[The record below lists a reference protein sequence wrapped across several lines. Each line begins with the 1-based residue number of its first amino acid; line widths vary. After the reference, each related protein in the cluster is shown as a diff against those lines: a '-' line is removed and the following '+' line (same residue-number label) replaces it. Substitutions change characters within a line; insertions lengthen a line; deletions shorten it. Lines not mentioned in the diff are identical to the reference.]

1 MNKLLVGCI
10 SALAGIVT
18 ATAVTG
24 KKMNDIACEK
34 NTEKEKF
41 RMMYHA
47 VEKWMRIKQSG
58 KNLSSYFEAYGY
70 KKIAVYGI
78 GDLGKLLINEL
89 EDTSIIVEYAIDK
102 NVESNGNINVVKP
115 DSDLSEVDAIV
126 VTAIAYF
133 DDINENISKKVQCPI
148 ISLEDIIYEVV

>member
-1 MNKLLVGCI
+1 MNKFFVGCV
-10 SALAGIVT
+10 SALAGVVT
-18 ATAVTG
+18 ATAITG
-24 KKMNDIACEK
+24 SKMNKIACEK

-47 VEKWMRIKQSG
+47 VEKWMRLKQSG

-70 KKIAVYGI
+70 KKIAIYGV

-89 EDTSIIVEYAIDK
+89 EDTSITIEYAIDK
-102 NVESNGNINVVKP
+102 NVESNEKIKVVKP
-115 DSDLSEVDAIV
+115 DGDLSRVDAIV

-133 DDINENISKKVQCPI
+133 DDINEDISKKVQCPI

>member
-1 MNKLLVGCI
+1 MNKVAISCI
-10 SALAGIVT
+10 SALVGIGT
-18 ATAVTG
+18 AAAVVG

-34 NTEKEKF
+34 NNEKEKF
-41 RMMYHA
+41 RIMYHA
-47 VEKWMRIKQSG
+47 VEKWMRIKQRN

-70 KKIAVYGI
+70 RKIAVYGV

-89 EDTSIIVEYAIDK
+89 EDTPIIVDYAIDK
-102 NVESNGNINVVKP
+102 NITSNEKINVVTP
-115 DSDLSEVDAIV
+115 DDDLSDVDAIV

-133 DDINENISKKVQCPI
+133 DDINENLSNKVSCPI